1 MCRGG
6 QIPAMRTATVRIEP
20 PPRGLHP
27 ADAEMAARPGVER
40 EAIDHVTGMADGT
53 GVVLC
58 RLRGDAAEVDR
69 VLSANDDV
77 IDHHLT
83 TVDGVVYAHVHF
95 EPTETTEALL
105 ELRRSHEVVV
115 RMPIR
120 LLSDGR
126 LEVTAVGDDRTL
138 QRAID
143 GVPDSL
149 DVELVEIG
157 EYEPSAGD
165 PGALLT
171 DRQLEVLDAAIEVGY
186 YEEPREGTQA
196 DVADAVGLAP
206 ATVGEHLRRIEG
218 KVLRSLR
225 E

>member
-1 MCRGG
+1 
-6 QIPAMRTATVRIEP
+6 MRTATVRIEP
-20 PPRGLHP
+20 RSRGLHP
-27 ADAEMAARPGVER
+27 ADAEMAAHPDVER
-40 EAIDHVTGMADGT
+40 EALDHVTSLADGT

-58 RLRGDAAEVDR
+58 RFRGDASAIDR
-69 VLSANDDV
+69 VFSTDDDV

-83 TVDGVVYAHVHF
+83 VADGVVYAYVHF

-105 ELRRSHEVVV
+105 ELRRAHEVVV
-115 RMPIR
+115 KMPIR
-120 LLSDGR
+120 WLSDGR
-126 LEVTAVGDDRTL
+126 IEVTAVGDDRTL
-138 QRAID
+138 QRAVD
-143 GVPDSL
+143 GIPDTL

-157 EYEPSAGD
+157 EYEPTAED

-171 DRQLEVLDAAIEVGY
+171 DRQVEVLDAAIEVGY
-186 YEEPREGTQA
+186 YEEPRESTQA
-196 DVADAVGLAP
+196 DVADTVGLAP

>member
-1 MCRGG
+1 
-6 QIPAMRTATVRIEP
+6 MRTATVRIDSES
-20 PPRGLHP
+20 RGLHP
-27 ADAEMAARPGVER
+27 ADAEMAARPDVRR
-40 EAIDHVTGMADGT
+40 EAIDNVTALADGT
-53 GVVLC
+53 CVVLC
-58 RLRGDAAEVDR
+58 RFRGDVSSIDR
-69 VLSANDDV
+69 VLSTAEDV
-77 IDHHLT
+77 IDHHM
-83 TVDGVVYAHVHF
+83 TVADEIVYAHVHF

-105 ELRRSHEVVV
+105 DLRRAHELVV

-120 LLSDGR
+120 WLSDGR
-126 LEVTAVGDDRTL
+126 LEVSAVGDDRTL
-138 QRAID
+138 QRAIEEI
-143 GVPDSL
+143 PDSL
-149 DVELVEIG
+149 AVELVEIG
-157 EYEPSAGD
+157 EYEPSNED